1 MKKNTINLNQL
12 KNIIK
17 TAAKYKFF
25 IYLIFILILYGYLII
40 KVTDLNQINTNIVP
54 NPKNNNILM
63 PQTIK
68 PTVINQLKNLNNNS
82 VQVKTLFQNSR
93 SNPF

>member
-17 TAAKYKFF
+17 TTAKYKFF

-40 KVTDLNQINTNIVP
+40 KVTNLNQINTNLTP
-54 NPKNNNILM
+54 SPKNNNILM

-82 VQVKTLFQNSR
+82 VQVKALFQSSR

>member
-40 KVTDLNQINTNIVP
+40 KVADLNQINTNIIP

>member
-40 KVTDLNQINTNIVP
+40 KVADLNQINTNIVP

>member
-17 TAAKYKFF
+17 TTAKYKFF

-40 KVTDLNQINTNIVP
+40 KVADLNQINTNIIP

>member
-17 TAAKYKFF
+17 TTAKYKFF

-40 KVTDLNQINTNIVP
+40 KVADLNQINTNIVP